1 MTTDNEVKVTET
13 WEARS
18 TREAAERVAEY
29 HAFRA
34 MASEVGEALGGWIV
48 QSETEDPTSYWNP
61 AARLVKD
68 GFGLYLQE
76 DRGRLEITGGSWP
89 TYTATGKY
97 AATVTQTVRPSS
109 LGQDTGKLN
118 ITVALSRGPAATAKA
133 ISSRLLPEYTR
144 VWNACKVLADKRVAA
159 EAQKATGWAE
169 VCKVTGTTP
178 SQRWARITTT
188 SGILVN
194 IEEHYGCARFTLDLT
209 ASQLTL
215 VIAALGGQT
224 S

>member
-1 MTTDNEVKVTET
+1 MTTNTEVKVTET
-13 WEARS
+13 REARS

-34 MASEVGEALGGWIV
+34 MASEVGEALGGWSV
-48 QSETEDPTSYWNP
+48 QPEIEDHTSCWNP

-68 GFGLYLQE
+68 GFGLYLRV
-76 DRGRLEITGGSWP
+76 DRGRLVVAGGSWP
-89 TYTATGKY
+89 TYTAAGKY
-97 AATVTQTVRPSS
+97 AETVTETVRPSS
-109 LGQDTGKLN
+109 LAEDIGKLD
-118 ITVALSRGPAATAKA
+118 ITVALPRASSAIAKA

-194 IEEHYGCARFTLDLT
+194 IEEHYGHARFTLDLT

-215 VIAALGGQT
+215 VIAALGGAT
-224 S
+224 A